1 VCRVVAVLFLLEVV
15 LPVLV
20 EVSVGVEGAELEDG
34 LGRGYSPSGRR

>member
-1 VCRVVAVLFLLEVV
+1 VVAVLFLLEVVV

-34 LGRGYSPSGRR
+34 LGSGYSPSGRR